1 MFVFDKA
8 VLRVSNETWKLN
20 WNINNRKHLFLHFL
34 ELYAVC
40 LRSVFFFL
48 YILGIHLVAVQLLIC
63 DLTFVL
69 YPSYVPPHYVMQY
82 IDSVDKHSA
91 THRV

>member
-1 MFVFDKA
+1 M
-8 VLRVSNETWKLN
+8 
-20 WNINNRKHLFLHFL
+20 
-34 ELYAVC
+34 
-40 LRSVFFFL
+40 
-48 YILGIHLVAVQLLIC
+48 AVQLLIC

-91 THRV
+91 THSVIAQPALAYFDKTSKMVNGL